1 MSFVNTLVARAIPFV
16 PRRVIQKVSRR
27 YIAGDT
33 LSEALARVQYLND
46 RGFSV
51 TLDVLGETIAT
62 SQETDATANDYIE
75 LLESIQAHSLNANIS
90 IKPSALG
97 LLLDVQHCEQ
107 LTQRILECAQGLGNS
122 VCMDMEDVSCTD
134 KEIELFMR
142 LRGDHSNIGLA
153 LQAYLTRTYED
164 IETLASGPGVVRIC
178 KGIYA
183 EDKQYLVHDAWR
195 DRTAINQHFLHHV
208 AHCFDSGMFVGVAT
222 HDAELIGKVVALAR
236 DRRIDSARFEF
247 QMLLGVCE
255 PLRDKVLELGFRVR
269 VYVPFGKDWY
279 GYSTRRLNE
288 SPSIAGHVAKA
299 LVGF

>member
-1 MSFVNTLVARAIPFV
+1 
-16 PRRVIQKVSRR
+16 
-27 YIAGDT
+27 
-33 LSEALARVQYLND
+33 
-46 RGFSV
+46 
-51 TLDVLGETIAT
+51 
-62 SQETDATANDYIE
+62 
-75 LLESIQAHSLNANIS
+75 
-90 IKPSALG
+90 
-97 LLLDVQHCEQ
+97 
-107 LTQRILECAQGLGNS
+107 
-122 VCMDMEDVSCTD
+122 MDMEDVSCTD

-142 LRGDHSNIGLA
+142 LRGDHSNIGIA

-164 IETLASGPGVVRIC
+164 IETLASGPGMVRIC

-183 EDKQYLVHDAWR
+183 VDKQYLVHDAWR

-288 SPSIAGHVAKA
+288 SPSIAGHVANA